1 MKKQLLFIALLY
13 TGYNLAKEPEN
24 NQKKQLSAQDLADHG
39 KKWAKQTVQKLSKE
53 ELSLLANYLYFNFI
67 QTRYEYIIRTSL
79 LTCQSN
85 LSALQFLVNNKP
97 EETTKNAQ
105 TLIQQLSALTQEV
118 IPARAYAA
126 KAVQACFEHI
136 EDSDFE
142 ELKKV
147 IVKLQSYSSSALN
160 QFIQQDWPKAITKL
174 FSDCAEN
181 MKKESEK
188 LTLCQNE
195 LTLKANLEIDDIDDL
210 DAISNNFNQAIN
222 AADASYSSYLVLLTH
237 TLNVKSMSADI
248 LNISALIN
256 NIFYNHL
263 LESMKTKKIGSCPI
277 MFDENGYIEE
287 DDQDE
292 TLLPLDDKFTI
303 NKKHLAKE

>member
-1 MKKQLLFIALLY
+1 MKKKLLFLALLY
-13 TGYNLAKEPEN
+13 SGYSFAKEPEN
-24 NQKKQLSAQDLADHG
+24 QKKALSAQDLADHG
-39 KKWAKQTVQKLSKE
+39 KKWAKQTVQKLNKE
-53 ELSLLANYLYFNFI
+53 ELALLANYLYFNFI
-67 QTRYEYIIRTSL
+67 QIRYEYMIRTSL

-85 LSALQFLVNNKP
+85 LSALQFLVNNRP
-97 EETTKNAQ
+97 EETNKNAE
-105 TLIQQLSALTQEV
+105 TLIQRLSALIQEA
-118 IPARAYAA
+118 IPARAYAT
-126 KAVQACFEHI
+126 KAAQACFEHI

-147 IVKLQSYSSSALN
+147 IVKFQSYSTSALN

-174 FSDCAEN
+174 FSDCAQN
-181 MKKESEK
+181 MKNEAEK
-188 LTLCQNE
+188 LTMCQNE
-195 LTLKANLEIDDIDDL
+195 LKLKANLEIDDIDDL

-248 LNISALIN
+248 LNITALIN

-263 LESMKTKKIGSCPI
+263 FESMKTKKMSLFPI

-292 TLLPLDDKFTI
+292 NLPPLDDKFTI
-303 NKKHLAKE
+303 DKKHFIKE